1 MGKEHF
7 EDAVWRS
14 ISSTNQL
21 SNMSGVPWSPRASSG
36 RQTLL
41 CISEVSLRL
50 QYGDACES
58 VLWNVCACIFNHF
71 SPVWLVE
78 TLWAVVHQ
86 ALLSMGLSQQEYWSE
101 LPCPPSEIL
110 PNSGMEPTSHSSPAL
125 QANSL
130 PLSHWRN
137 TQNVRSY
144 TNMSYH
150 FQIYKVRCSINEK
163 IFWALSLSYALFSF
177 SLFLCCSQNV
187 YTDLFYK

>member
-1 MGKEHF
+1 MWK
-7 EDAVWRS
+7 S

-21 SNMSGVPWSPRASSG
+21 SNMSGVPLSPRASSG
-36 RQTLL
+36 RETLL

-50 QYGDACES
+50 QYGDVCES
-58 VLWNVCACIFNHF
+58 VLWNVCACIFSHF
-71 SPVWLVE
+71 SPVRLLE

-110 PNSGMEPTSHSSPAL
+110 PNSEMEPTSDSSPAL
-125 QANSL
+125 QADSL

-137 TQNVRSY
+137 TQNVHSY

-163 IFWALSLSYALFSF
+163 NILSTFPLICTF
-177 SLFLCCSQNV
+177 LFLPLPLLLSKCLYGSP
-187 YTDLFYK
+187 L